1 MAGTWPR
8 RTAPSVNAYIAAL
21 PIDQATSL
29 RRLKKAILSAAPGGT
44 SEISYRV
51 PAIRF
56 PNGGRVHFGARRG
69 GLSLYAGYAF
79 RAHKAALRDFEIVG
93 TTIHFTPDHELP
105 IALIKKITRTVIA
118 RTNEKQRQSRR

>member
-1 MAGTWPR
+1 
-8 RTAPSVNAYIAAL
+8 
-21 PIDQATSL
+21 
-29 RRLKKAILSAAPGGT
+29 
-44 SEISYRV
+44 
-51 PAIRF
+51 
-56 PNGGRVHFGARRG
+56 
-69 GLSLYAGYAF
+69 LYAGHAF